1 MIEAKYKTRYN
12 FLGMTFDILSRLGE
26 YAFKSFGGRQDK
38 VRLESLMEVLL
49 VWITGEQRQEKA
61 GVGTELYELKL
72 TLHLRCTF
80 QCKCWNWKGMSAN
93 IF

>member
-1 MIEAKYKTRYN
+1 MRLDGLIE
-12 FLGMTFDILSRLGE
+12 L
-26 YAFKSFGGRQDK
+26 
-38 VRLESLMEVLL
+38 LL

-61 GVGTELYELKL
+61 GVGTELSKLKL

-80 QCKCWNWKGMSAN
+80 QCECWNWKGMSAD